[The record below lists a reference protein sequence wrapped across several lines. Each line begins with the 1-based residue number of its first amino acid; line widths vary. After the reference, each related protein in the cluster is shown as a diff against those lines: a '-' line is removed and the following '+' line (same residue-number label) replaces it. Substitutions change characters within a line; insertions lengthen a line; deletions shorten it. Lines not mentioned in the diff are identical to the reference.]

1 MGQDERMTA
10 PKDPRAAVE
19 YRIQAI
25 DLKVGDIV
33 NTTPGEDDWQQVL
46 GVYRSAGDAS
56 DAGMKELVSSL
67 GGRYV
72 AVELTDL
79 APVDSGVYFA
89 AGLAMSYSTDDGA
102 DHPVAEVVSSEFGV
116 RTYLYTKFELV
127 TVRSTGN

>member
-1 MGQDERMTA
+1 MTA
-10 PKDPRAAVE
+10 PSDPRAAVE
-19 YRIQAI
+19 YRVQAI

-46 GVYRSAGDAS
+46 GVYRAADDAT
-56 DAGMKELVSSL
+56 DEGMKELVGGL

-79 APVDSGVYFA
+79 APVDSGIYFA
-89 AGLAMSYSTDDGA
+89 AGMAMSYGTEDGA
-102 DHPVAEVVSSEFGV
+102 DHPVTDVVSSEFGV

-127 TVRSTGN
+127 TIRSTGK